1 MKTLKELIKNEAV
14 LLDSFKEYGIYEI
27 YPKCYLVKEEKVIHV
42 FDSLPKYEVKK

>member
-14 LLDSFKEYGIYEI
+14 LLDSFREYDIYEI